1 MNETEPT
8 SPSAASPSS
17 SRAASINRWRAEVE
31 AFSERIN
38 AELRDLMSQ
47 AGRIPAVAPRT
58 VPTPI
63 ERPVPAL
70 SKPAPAVAGT
80 RPAEVATGPVT
91 RGTEPVADRDG
102 ESRLRSL
109 REQFAAKLRR
119 FESEGLRRSRLRSCR
134 QRGGTMTTSDSRVC
148 SHHCIFVAGAS
159 TWSVPANVVREI
171 TPRPPITPIPDSPS
185 LLAGMCHLRNEFLPV
200 FSLDAIAGESA
211 DDTTDRDHLLV
222 LTGPE
227 GSWGLLIDRGV
238 TLEPLEIAV
247 ADDPSESDALPVVMG
262 TASFREEVVQVL
274 DIDGL
279 LRTGTQSLARHWNRS
294 ESARREQRPQA
305 PVSTGHHSGTQS

>member
-1 MNETEPT
+1 MIHGSAVTTASLWRERRPGRYRPT
-8 SPSAASPSS
+8 SCVRLP
-17 SRAASINRWRAEVE
+17 
-31 AFSERIN
+31 
-38 AELRDLMSQ
+38 
-47 AGRIPAVAPRT
+47 
-58 VPTPI
+58 
-63 ERPVPAL
+63 PV
-70 SKPAPAVAGT
+70 
-80 RPAEVATGPVT
+80 
-91 RGTEPVADRDG
+91 
-102 ESRLRSL
+102 
-109 REQFAAKLRR
+109 
-119 FESEGLRRSRLRSCR
+119 RRSRPFR
-134 QRGGTMTTSDSRVC
+134 
-148 SHHCIFVAGAS
+148 
-159 TWSVPANVVREI
+159 
-171 TPRPPITPIPDSPS
+171 TPPS

-294 ESARREQRPQA
+294 ESARREQRPQD

>member
-91 RGTEPVADRDG
+91 SGTEPVADRDG

-119 FESEGLRRSRLRSCR
+119 FESEG
-134 QRGGTMTTSDSRVC
+134 
-148 SHHCIFVAGAS
+148 AA
-159 TWSVPANVVREI
+159 P
-171 TPRPPITPIPDSPS
+171 
-185 LLAGMCHLRNEFLPV
+185 
-200 FSLDAIAGESA
+200 ESA
-211 DDTTDRDHLLV
+211 AV
-222 LTGPE
+222 L
-227 GSWGLLIDRGV
+227 
-238 TLEPLEIAV
+238 
-247 ADDPSESDALPVVMG
+247 PSERGDDDD
-262 TASFREEVVQVL
+262 E
-274 DIDGL
+274 
-279 LRTGTQSLARHWNRS
+279 
-294 ESARREQRPQA
+294 
-305 PVSTGHHSGTQS
+305 